1 MQMQLQRS
9 RIAGALL
16 AVSTGAATALVP
28 VAAPAQ
34 AAGVDCYAHMNAS
47 AAYPNAHG
55 GARYESH
62 TDGREFEIH
71 VGGIQKLAGERLVV
85 RVHGDPVGRMRVSQ
99 YGRAHLYR
107 HSGVPSM
114 QSGDRI
120 RVRSKSGALV
130 TFGTLRNMHHRH
142 MM

>member
-1 MQMQLQRS
+1 MQMQRS
-9 RIAGALL
+9 RIAGVLL

-62 TDGREFEIH
+62 TDWREFEIH
-71 VGGIQKLAGERLVV
+71 VAGIKKLAGKRLVV
-85 RVHGDPVGRMRVSQ
+85 RAHGALVGRMRVSP

-107 HSGVPSM
+107 HSDVPSM

-120 RVRSKSGALV
+120 RVRTKSGTLV
-130 TFGTLRNMHHRH
+130 TSGTLRNMHHH